1 MARKKA
7 TSQLADPAVIDL
19 DAVYNI
25 LLDLQIELLAE
36 RNAVDFG
43 GHDYGYKVGYATT
56 SVNYAIALLEGRT
69 LGDIL

>member
-19 DAVYNI
+19 DAVYNL
-25 LLDLQIELLAE
+25 LLDLQVELMAE
-36 RNAVDFG
+36 RNAADFG
-43 GHDYGYKVGYATT
+43 SHDYGYKVGYAT
-56 SVNYAIALLEGRT
+56 SAINYALALLEGRT

>member
-7 TSQLADPAVIDL
+7 TNQLADPAVIDL
-19 DAVYNI
+19 DAVYNVLI
-25 LLDLQIELLAE
+25 DLQMELLAE
-36 RNAVDFG
+36 RNAVDFC
-43 GHDYGYKVGYATT
+43 GHDYGYKCGYATT